1 MNSTLITLSIG
12 LVLSI
17 VVVEV
22 LLIVIDKNWDKI
34 FVDRKQSKRLLRS
47 EK

>member
-1 MNSTLITLSIG
+1 MNSILVGLSIG
-12 LVLSI
+12 LVVSI

-34 FVDRKQSKRLLRS
+34 FGDRKELGN
-47 EK
+47 E